1 MQYLQNQDLALFQ
14 DTKIT
19 QLFHFFIFD
28 SKGDIQICTKKFV
41 YPRVIYSIAILLVL
55 STGTVFAQES
65 LISVQTDDKIYD
77 EGDTIV
83 ISGHVTT
90 IVGSTPATLQLFSDG
105 NLVDIA
111 QITIAQDGSYS
122 HTVIAEGPLWKNQ
135 GDYTVRVSYGE
146 GNIAESEF
154 AYSPKSAVIEKTTNF
169 EVDAGNHGT
178 FDVEYTIK
186 GATIKDIAVNSDI
199 FGLTVLIESSDEG
212 TVRLELPREFIG
224 AEKQD
229 GKDDTFIILIDGIEV
244 EYKEEE
250 VHSESRII
258 TINFEPDDSK
268 IEIIGT
274 YVIPE
279 FGAIVTMIL
288 IIGIASVIILARNK
302 FQISI

>member
-41 YPRVIYSIAILLVL
+41 RSRIIYSVAVLLII

-90 IVGSTPATLQLFSDG
+90 VIGSTPVTLQLFSNG
-105 NLVDIA
+105 NLIDIA
-111 QITIAQDGSYS
+111 QITVAQDGSYS
-122 HTVIAEGPLWKNQ
+122 HTVIAEGPLWKTQ
-135 GDYTVRVSYGE
+135 GDYTARVSYGE
-146 GNIAESEF
+146 GNVIESEF
-154 AYSPKSAVIEKTTNF
+154 SYSPKSAVVEKTINR

-178 FDVEYTIK
+178 FDVKYTIK
-186 GATIKDIAVNSDI
+186 GATIKDIVVNSDI
-199 FGLTVLIESSDEG
+199 FGLTVLIESADEG
-212 TVRLELPREFIG
+212 VITLELPREFIG

-229 GKDDTFIILIDGIEV
+229 GKDDIFIILIDGIEV
-244 EYKEEE
+244 EYKEEV

-258 TINFEPDDSK
+258 TINFEPNDSK

-279 FGAIVTMIL
+279 FGAIAAMIL
-288 IIGIASVIILARNK
+288 IVGITSMIILTKNK
-302 FQISI
+302 FQTSI